1 MTQHELEDILP
12 LAPLQEGLLFHALY
26 DTDGRDVYTT
36 QFSFR
41 VEGPLDVPVLKAS
54 VRALLRRHANLRAG
68 FLHEGLSRP
77 VQVIPR
83 EVELPWEEIDWTH
96 LDPETQESSL
106 AAWLEEDQSRRFH
119 LDEPPLIRFTLIRL
133 APQRYRLVF
142 TNHHILLDGWSLPIL
157 MRELFALYAHQG
169 DETAAGLPPTTP
181 YRDYLTWITTQ
192 DRTTAQNAWQHA
204 LHNLQQPT

>member
-96 LDPETQESSL
+96 LDPDAHESSL
-106 AAWLEEDQSRRFH
+106 AAWLEEDLGRRFQ
-119 LDEPPLIRFTLIRL
+119 LDEPPLIRFTLIHL
-133 APQRYRLVF
+133 APHSYRLIF

-157 MRELFALYAHQG
+157 MRELFTLYAHQSH
-169 DETAAGLPPTTP
+169 ETPATLPPTT
-181 YRDYLTWITTQ
+181 
-192 DRTTAQNAWQHA
+192 
-204 LHNLQQPT
+204 

>member
-54 VRALLRRHANLRAG
+54 VQALLRRHANLRAG

-96 LDPETQESSL
+96 LDPDAHESSL
-106 AAWLEEDQSRRFH
+106 AAWLEEDLGRRFQ
-119 LDEPPLIRFTLIRL
+119 LDEPPLIRFTLIHL
-133 APQRYRLVF
+133 APQSYRLVF
-142 TNHHILLDGWSLPIL
+142 TNHHILLDGWSLPVL
-157 MRELFALYAHQG
+157 MRELFTLYAHQG
-169 DETAAGLPPTTP
+169 HETAATLPPTTP
-181 YRDYLTWITTQ
+181 YRDYLAWITT
-192 DRTTAQNAWQHA
+192 
-204 LHNLQQPT
+204 